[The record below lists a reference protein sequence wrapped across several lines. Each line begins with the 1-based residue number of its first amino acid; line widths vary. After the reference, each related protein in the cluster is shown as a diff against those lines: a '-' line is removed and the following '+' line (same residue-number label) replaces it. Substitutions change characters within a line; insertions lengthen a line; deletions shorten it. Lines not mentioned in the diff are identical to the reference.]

1 MAVLTKE
8 IKTEYSIDV
17 TDIRFYAYDRPPFKA
32 SYVKLNDKKQ
42 SVMFPM

>member
-1 MAVLTKE
+1 MQYVTNFEMAVLTKE

-32 SYVKLNDKKQ
+32 SYVN
-42 SVMFPM
+42 